1 MCGLWPSPFHSYIVS
16 VNPLCVPA
24 ESICRA
30 GTISPVQWQFGWRG
44 LFLSQHP
51 RWQLSGGAIQWCV
64 IVYLGLLLS
73 TSALSVDTFRL
84 CQFGYTTLIKLLVA
98 KTIIKYSTW
107 NFTILYSYVYQYVQ
121 YDFGIPQNSINI
133 LGKNEFLPS
142 LGKLTSHV
150 TVQPISVL
158 CNTRQTGDPRRCLGL
173 W

>member
-1 MCGLWPSPFHSYIVS
+1 MYVLQKNLIINKNKRFFYLLVYMNKKLNCVSYAPPPFHSYIVS

-73 TSALSVDTFRL
+73 ISALIVDTFRL

-98 KTIIKYSTW
+98 KTIIKYS
-107 NFTILYSYVYQYVQ
+107 
-121 YDFGIPQNSINI
+121 
-133 LGKNEFLPS
+133 S
-142 LGKLTSHV
+142 LVPETL
-150 TVQPISVL
+150 QFYIYM
-158 CNTRQTGDPRRCLGL
+158 
-173 W
+173 